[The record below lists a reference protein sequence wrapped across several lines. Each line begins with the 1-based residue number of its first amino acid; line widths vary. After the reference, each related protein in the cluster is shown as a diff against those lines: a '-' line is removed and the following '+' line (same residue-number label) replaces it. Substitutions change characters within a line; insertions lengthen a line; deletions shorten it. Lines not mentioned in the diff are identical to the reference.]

1 MHRDN
6 SGRKEKLREALV
18 RKLLAKYHPGI
29 ANSKTEAL
37 VNDEV
42 DNLMKLMKVTENDL
56 LEVEGKVRKQ
66 SNEEIAMI
74 STNPF
79 KRVTSYKSGAKDEWA
94 IMNDLIVKAGFEV
107 RCTTDHSY
115 RCAMS
120 THHPHPHRPNPGGP
134 PRARARRWHSS
145 SSWTSSSS
153 NVG

>member
-1 MHRDN
+1 M
-6 SGRKEKLREALV
+6 
-18 RKLLAKYHPGI
+18 AKYHPGI

-42 DNLMKLMKVTENDL
+42 DKLMRLTKVTENDL

-94 IMNDLIVKAGFEV
+94 MMNDLIVKAGFEV
-107 RCTTDHSY
+107 GFAPAHILVHCVLTN
-115 RCAMS
+115 C
-120 THHPHPHRPNPGGP
+120 HRPNPGGP
-134 PRARARRWHSS
+134 PRARARRWRSNSS
-145 SSWTSSSS
+145 
-153 NVG
+153 